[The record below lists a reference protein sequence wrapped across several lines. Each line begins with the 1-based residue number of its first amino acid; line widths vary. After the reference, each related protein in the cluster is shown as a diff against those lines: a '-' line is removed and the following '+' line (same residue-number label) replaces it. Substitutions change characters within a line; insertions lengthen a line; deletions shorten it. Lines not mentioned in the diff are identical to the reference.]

1 MRKLLCSLMFTLVSM
16 GMLWAQ
22 DRFIAGDDQNWDI
35 PLAIHKVE
43 GNTKQNKTELADLS
57 AGYNPYAP
65 QGNVRS
71 MAEWESIQSLMI
83 SWVAFKD
90 VLSKIVAAAQKECEV
105 LIVCRDKNLARLE
118 LEDRGID
125 CNDNIT
131 FLETQVNTVWVRDYG
146 PQSIYVDGSLAFVDW
161 EYNRP
166 RPADDQLSYTVAKH
180 FNSVCY
186 GSQEASDAILFTGG
200 NFITDGKG
208 TAFSS
213 KLILEENILPNRVP
227 AMMKKYMGIEKFI
240 TLDTLEYDVIHHLD
254 MHMKLLDEETLLI
267 GQYPEGVSDG
277 PIIEKNVA
285 YIKQHL
291 KSPLGNPYKII
302 RIPMPP
308 DQMGVYPDQMGFYRN
323 YTNAVFV
330 NTSIL
335 VPIYNC
341 PYDQIALDIWQT
353 AMPEYKIVPIDAND
367 LIEAGGALHCVTKE
381 IGAY

>member
-1 MRKLLCSLMFTLVSM
+1 
-16 GMLWAQ
+16 MLWAQ
-22 DRFIAGDDQNWDI
+22 DRFVAVDEQNWDI
-35 PLAIHKVE
+35 PLPTHIAKGSI
-43 GNTKQNKTELADLS
+43 KQDKTELTDLS
-57 AGYNPYAP
+57 VGLNSYAP
-65 QGNVRS
+65 QGEVRS
-71 MAEWESIQSLMI
+71 MAEWENIQSLMV

-90 VLSKIVAAAQKECEV
+90 VLSEIVAAAKKECEV
-105 LIVCRDKNLARLE
+105 LIVCRDKNLAQLE
-118 LEDRGID
+118 LEEKGID
-125 CNDNIT
+125 CNHNIT

-161 EYNRP
+161 QYNRP
-166 RPADDQLSYTVAKH
+166 RPADDQLSYAVAEH
-180 FNSVCY
+180 YQRTCY
-186 GSQEASDAILFTGG
+186 GSQDSDAMFFTGG

-213 KLILEENILPNRVP
+213 KLILEENEIPSRVP
-227 AMMKKYMGIEKFI
+227 AMMKMYMGIDELV
-240 TLDTLEYDVIHHLD
+240 TLDTLQYDVIHHLD

-285 YIKQHL
+285 YIKEHL
-291 KSPLGNPYKII
+291 KTPLGNPYKII

-330 NTSIL
+330 NNSIL
-335 VPIYNC
+335 VPIYNSS
-341 PYDQIALDIWQT
+341 YDRIALDIWK
-353 AMPEYKIVPIDAND
+353 ASMPKHKIIPIDAND

>member
-1 MRKLLCSLMFTLVSM
+1 MFTLVST

-22 DRFIAGDDQNWDI
+22 DRFIASDEQNWDI
-35 PLAIHKVE
+35 PLPAHIAK
-43 GNTKQNKTELADLS
+43 GSIKQNKTELTDLS
-57 AGYNPYAP
+57 VGLNSYAP
-65 QGNVRS
+65 QGKVRS
-71 MAEWESIQSLMI
+71 MAEWENIQSLMV

-90 VLSKIVAAAQKECEV
+90 VLAEIVAAAKKECEV

-118 LEDRGID
+118 LEEKGID
-125 CNDNIT
+125 CNHNIT

-161 EYNRP
+161 QYNRP
-166 RPADDQLSYTVAKH
+166 RPADDQLSYAVAKH
-180 FNSVCY
+180 YQRECY
-186 GSQEASDAILFTGG
+186 GSQDSEAILFTGG

-213 KLILEENILPNRVP
+213 KLILEENEMPSRVP
-227 AMMKKYMGIEKFI
+227 VMMKQYMGIEELI
-240 TLDTLEYDVIHHLD
+240 TLDTLQYDVIHHLD

-285 YIKQHL
+285 YIKEHL
-291 KSPLGNPYKII
+291 ETPTGNPYKII

-308 DQMGVYPDQMGFYRN
+308 DQMGAYPDQMGFYRN

-330 NTSIL
+330 NKSIL
-335 VPIYNC
+335 VPIYNSS
-341 PYDQIALDIWQT
+341 YDRIALDIWK
-353 AMPEYKIVPIDAND
+353 ASMPDYKIIPIDAND